1 MGLFESS
8 DSFVLPK
15 VWGPRAGPINGGC
28 SALTKSDGVGCCWT
42 GVLEIERPEGGTA
55 DND

>member
-8 DSFVLPK
+8 DSFALPE